1 MEKNKLSK
9 YEAICFI
16 LISIITEI
24 ILNVS
29 QNFLS
34 TVGTGSIINLII
46 ITIIALIFNIILNKL
61 FKNFLDS
68 DILDISEFLGG
79 KILKFIVSII
89 LFNMLSFYNKCL
101 MTNKHSLFK
110 TFPI

>member
-46 ITIIALIFNIILNKL
+46 ITIIALIFSIILNKL

-68 DILDISEFLGG
+68 DIIEQLKELAEKDDRSFSQFVNL
-79 KILKFIVSII
+79 ILRDYLKNSQQ
-89 LFNMLSFYNKCL
+89 K
-101 MTNKHSLFK
+101 
-110 TFPI
+110 

>member
-1 MEKNKLSK
+1 MQYNNLKGIREDKDLTQKDISK
-9 YEAICFI
+9 
-16 LISIITEI
+16 

-46 ITIIALIFNIILNKL
+46 ITIIALIFSIILNKL
-61 FKNFLDS
+61 FKNFSSS

-79 KILKFIVSII
+79 KILKFIIKKI
-89 LFNMLSFYNKCL
+89 
-101 MTNKHSLFK
+101 
-110 TFPI
+110 